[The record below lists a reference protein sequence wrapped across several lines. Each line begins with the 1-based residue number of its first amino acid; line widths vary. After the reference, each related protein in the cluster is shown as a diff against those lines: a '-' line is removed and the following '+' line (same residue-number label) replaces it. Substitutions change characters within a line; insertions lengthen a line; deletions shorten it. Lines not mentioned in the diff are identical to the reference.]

1 MPRLLI
7 TVGIVLTLS
16 ACGEERARAPGEV
29 SEGEA
34 KALEA
39 AAAMLDQRR
48 LPPQALPPEAA
59 PQPASAELT
68 GDTEQPGG
76 E

>member
-1 MPRLLI
+1 MRLLFAAPLAL
-7 TVGIVLTLS
+7 VLA

-48 LPPQALPPEAA
+48 LPPEALPPEAGA
-59 PQPASAELT
+59 EPEELT
-68 GDTEQPGG
+68 GDTAPPSGG
-76 E
+76 